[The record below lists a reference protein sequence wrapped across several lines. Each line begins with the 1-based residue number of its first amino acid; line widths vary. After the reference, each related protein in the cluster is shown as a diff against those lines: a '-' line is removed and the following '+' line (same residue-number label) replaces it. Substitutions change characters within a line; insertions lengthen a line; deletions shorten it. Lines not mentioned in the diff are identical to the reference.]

1 MASSLSCPLAFFSN
15 YTKLSSSRISD
26 QFCPKNYTQASKYSQ
41 NVYKEP
47 ENHPT
52 ISAINK
58 STESKIW
65 STLTCVE
72 THRILGL
79 GVGTATLFTLA
90 LAGDAFAVGLESQW
104 ESAKALIAQEPK
116 NALSLP
122 TWVIH
127 VSSVVEWMVAM
138 ALVWQYGDK
147 PGCQAWKGL
156 SWGMVPLLG
165 GALCACTWHFFYN
178 AESLEILVAVQ
189 AALTLVG
196 NFTMLVA
203 AFRIY
208 DSTKGG
214 SETP

>member
-1 MASSLSCPLAFFSN
+1 MASSLACPLAFYTNCSSHRIPDKFCIKNHTQGSN
-15 YTKLSSSRISD
+15 Y
-26 QFCPKNYTQASKYSQ
+26 SQ
-41 NVYKEP
+41 MVCKEQ

-52 ISAINK
+52 VNAINK
-58 STESKIW
+58 SSDSKIW
-65 STLTCVE
+65 CALTCVE

-79 GVGTATLFTLA
+79 GLGTATFFSLA

-104 ESAKALIAQEPK
+104 EAAKALIAQEPK

-127 VSSVVEWMVAM
+127 VSSVVEWIVAM
-138 ALVWQYGDK
+138 SLVWQYGDK
-147 PGCQAWKGL
+147 PRCQAWKGL

-178 AESLEILVAVQ
+178 AESLEILVAIQ

-214 SETP
+214 SETS

>member
-26 QFCPKNYTQASKYSQ
+26 QFYPKNYTQASKYSQ
-41 NVYKEP
+41 NVFKEA

-127 VSSVVEWMVAM
+127 VSSVVEWYN
-138 ALVWQYGDK
+138 L
-147 PGCQAWKGL
+147 L
-156 SWGMVPLLG
+156 S
-165 GALCACTWHFFYN
+165 ASFIHTYKFI
-178 AESLEILVAVQ
+178 AEISMDVVVRGS
-189 AALTLVG
+189 AALWVLG
-196 NFTMLVA
+196 
-203 AFRIY
+203 
-208 DSTKGG
+208 
-214 SETP
+214 